1 LIVRTRQA
9 AELIESIKMNRILFL
24 CTGNY
29 YRSRFA
35 EELFN
40 HQAGRRGLNWWA
52 SSRALALEK
61 GIDNLGPISPF
72 TMRALSDRNIMPGDS
87 RFPAACR
94 IEDLEIADLI
104 VAVDEAEHRALLEDR
119 FPGWQDSVT
128 YWHVSDIDFVQP
140 GEATAQ
146 IESMVRDLISK
157 LPENGPVACMANSRR

>member
-1 LIVRTRQA
+1 
-9 AELIESIKMNRILFL
+9 MNRILFL

-40 HQAGRRGLNWWA
+40 HQAGRKGLNWWA

-61 GIDNLGPISPF
+61 GVDNVGSISPF
-72 TMRALSDRNIMPGDS
+72 TIRALSDRNIMPSRS
-87 RFPAACR
+87 RFPVACR

-104 VAVDEAEHRALLEDR
+104 VAVNEAEHRALLEDR

-140 GEATAQ
+140 DEATAQ
-146 IESMVRDLISK
+146 MDSMVQDLISK
-157 LPENGPVACMANSRR
+157 LPDHGVIACVANGRR